1 MTEPNMTEPNMPEPN
16 KNSIAQGKEES
27 NIEKNTVRL
36 DPGTL
41 ILILVVLLF
50 IPLVL
55 TGLIAQ

>member
-1 MTEPNMTEPNMPEPN
+1 MPEPKMPESKMPKPS